1 MLAAVNR
8 VIAEKPVQSQ
18 ATILPA
24 FWEEPDDDH
33 NSWLHFN
40 TGQPDRI
47 A

>member
-8 VIAEKPVQSQ
+8 VIAEKLVQSQ

-24 FWEEPDDDH
+24 FWEEHDDH